1 MEMLMLDSTI
11 TQLKHILSEQLDVNI
26 KPEEITLDVSLLEDG
41 LGLDSIALVELI
53 SLIEENFNVQFGED
67 DLKMETFTNVQSL
80 AQHIHGLTTPVPA

>member
-1 MEMLMLDSTI
+1 MLDPTI
-11 TQLKHILSEQLDVNI
+11 VQLKHILAEQLDANL

-67 DLKMETFTNVQSL
+67 DLNLEAFANVQTL
-80 AQHIHGLTTPVPA
+80 AQHIHSLLLPVPA